1 MAADRP
7 RGDLPRGDLPRQD
20 FGALVRSPFD
30 RLRTLLDGVAP
41 GAEPID
47 MSIGAP
53 RHPMPD
59 ILPDIIHE
67 HAEDWQPYPPI
78 RGTDALRGAIAD
90 WHGRRYSSL
99 AGLIDPDA
107 HILPLSGSREGLS
120 SATFLALARRPD
132 ATRPVVLIPN
142 PFYQAYAAGALVG
155 GAETHFVPA
164 TAETG
169 GLPDFGAVPEDV
181 LARTVAIF
189 LASPANPQGAVASPA
204 YLRDLIDLARRFD
217 IMLFVD
223 ECYSEIYTDAPPPGA
238 LEVAVESGNFANI
251 VSFNSLSKRSNVPGL
266 RSGFCAGDP
275 DFLARFAAF
284 RNVACPQMPLPVQHA
299 SATLWADE
307 RHVEASRTLYREK
320 FALAEDIL
328 GVGAPAGGFF
338 LWMDMSALGGG
349 EQAALRLWRETG
361 VKVIPGGFLAADAGG
376 APPGVDHIRV
386 ALVGDIAATG
396 TALERIASVRA

>member
-1 MAADRP
+1 MSAD
-7 RGDLPRGDLPRQD
+7 L
-20 FGALVRSPFD
+20 GAMVRSPFD
-30 RLRTLLDGVAP
+30 RLRALLDGALP

-59 ILPDIIHE
+59 FLPDILHD
-67 HAEDWQPYPPI
+67 HAAEWQPYPPI
-78 RGTDALRGAIAD
+78 RGTEALRGAIAD
-90 WHGRRYSSL
+90 WHGQRYPVL
-99 AGLIDPDA
+99 AGQIDPQA
-107 HILPLSGSREGLS
+107 HILPLSGSREGLF

-132 ATRPVVLIPN
+132 VARPVVLIPN

-204 YLRDLIDLARRFD
+204 YLSDLIDLARRFD

-223 ECYSEIYTDAPPPGA
+223 ECYSEIYAVAPPPGV
-238 LEVAVESGNFANI
+238 LEVAAETGSFAN
-251 VSFNSLSKRSNVPGL
+251 VLSFNSLSKRSNVPGL

-275 DFLARFAAF
+275 DFLSRFAAF
-284 RNVACPQMPLPVQHA
+284 RNVACPQMPLPVQAA
-299 SATLWADE
+299 SAALWSDE
-307 RHVEASRTLYREK
+307 AHVEESRALYREK
-320 FALAEDIL
+320 FAMAESIL
-328 GVGAPAGGFF
+328 GAGAPAGGFF
-338 LWMDMSALGGG
+338 LWLDVSALGGG

-361 VKVIPGGFLAADAGG
+361 VKVIPGGYLAAEAGG

-396 TALERIASVRA
+396 TALKRIASVLA

>member
-1 MAADRP
+1 
-7 RGDLPRGDLPRQD
+7 
-20 FGALVRSPFD
+20 
-30 RLRTLLDGVAP
+30 
-41 GAEPID
+41 

-59 ILPDIIHE
+59 FLPDILHD
-67 HAEDWQPYPPI
+67 HAAEWQPYPPI
-78 RGTDALRGAIAD
+78 RGTEALRGAIAD
-90 WHGRRYSSL
+90 WHGQRYPVL
-99 AGLIDPDA
+99 AGQIDPQA
-107 HILPLSGSREGLS
+107 HILPLSGSREGLF

-132 ATRPVVLIPN
+132 VARPVVLIPN

-204 YLRDLIDLARRFD
+204 YLSDLIDLARRFD

-223 ECYSEIYTDAPPPGA
+223 ECYSEIYAVAPPPGV
-238 LEVAVESGNFANI
+238 LEVAAETGSFAN
-251 VSFNSLSKRSNVPGL
+251 VLSFNSLSKRSNVPGL

-275 DFLARFAAF
+275 DFLSRFAAF
-284 RNVACPQMPLPVQHA
+284 RNVACPQMPLLVQAA
-299 SATLWADE
+299 SAALWSDE
-307 RHVEASRTLYREK
+307 AHVEESRALYREK
-320 FALAEDIL
+320 FAMAESIL
-328 GVGAPAGGFF
+328 GAGAPAGGFF
-338 LWMDMSALGGG
+338 LWLDVSALGGG

-361 VKVIPGGFLAADAGG
+361 VKVIPGGYLAAEAGG

-396 TALERIASVRA
+396 TALKRIASVLA